1 MQRHVQTS
9 SLTFIL
15 SKQQH
20 VEAIVNRG
28 PAVRWSSE
36 RVIKWAPCDHVDTQK
51 KKSGQKVVFVFNR
64 EYCSLSFGH
73 VLRLFMF
80 SGLSMT
86 LRKIQWYNHE

>member
-36 RVIKWAPCDHVDTQK
+36 RVIKWAPCDHVDTHTQK
-51 KKSGQKVVFVFNR
+51 KVV
-64 EYCSLSFGH
+64 
-73 VLRLFMF
+73 
-80 SGLSMT
+80 
-86 LRKIQWYNHE
+86 RK